1 MNTARHDVTVYGLTT
16 CGHCKRAIEF
26 LKEQGVDFDCV
37 YVDTLEGQPRS
48 DMLTKVRGYNP
59 RISFPT
65 IVVDGG
71 VRVIVGFQPDE
82 LREVLEI

>member
-1 MNTARHDVTVYGLTT
+1 MSATRHDVTVYGLTT

-26 LKEQGVDFDCV
+26 LKEQGVVFDCV
-37 YVDTLEGQPRS
+37 YVDTLEGELRAN
-48 DMLTKVRGYNP
+48 MLTTVRGFNP

-71 VRVIVGFQPDE
+71 TRVIVGFQPDE
-82 LREVLEI
+82 MREVLGI

>member
-1 MNTARHDVTVYGLTT
+1 
-16 CGHCKRAIEF
+16 
-26 LKEQGVDFDCV
+26 
-37 YVDTLEGQPRS
+37 
-48 DMLTKVRGYNP
+48 MLTKVRGYNP

>member
-1 MNTARHDVTVYGLTT
+1 MAAAQHNVTVYGLTT
-16 CGHCKRAIEF
+16 CAHCRKAIEF
-26 LKEQGVDFDCV
+26 LKEIGVDFDCI
-37 YVDTLEGQPRS
+37 YVDTLEGQTRS
-48 DMLTKVRGYNP
+48 DTLTKVRGYNP

-82 LREVLEI
+82 IREVLEA

>member
-1 MNTARHDVTVYGLTT
+1 MSTTHDVTVYGLTT
-16 CGHCKRAIEF
+16 CAHCKRAIEF
-26 LKEQGVDFDCV
+26 LNEQGVVFDCV
-37 YVDTLEGQPRS
+37 YVDTLEGELRS
-48 DMLTKVRGYNP
+48 NMLTKVRGYNP